1 MKLKPE
7 HRFEF
12 DLIKIGKLDE
22 QGNVIELPK
31 RLPGEVFFSSSFEE
45 ARLDSGLYRLQDIV
59 NQSNVGF
66 TVSAP
71 LDEEA
76 LEVLTGELRRI
87 QEWRKQLL
95 EQIRLWVK
103 TVHEGD
109 LQPLISVLRFGAKH
123 LPPEQLTTKYLEQK
137 FLPTT
142 DMWFALESSLT
153 GKPEDIG
160 TACQHILYLMMR
172 EADDNGS
179 LSPDV

>member
-1 MKLKPE
+1 MKLEPE

-12 DLIKIGKLDE
+12 SQIKIGKLDE

-31 RLPGEVFFSSSFEE
+31 RLPGEMLFSTSFEE

-71 LDEEA
+71 LDEEV
-76 LEVLTGELRRI
+76 LEVLTGELRQI

-103 TVHEGD
+103 TVHDGD

-137 FLPTT
+137 FLQTT
-142 DMWFALESSLT
+142 DMWFALEKSLMER
-153 GKPEDIG
+153 PADIG
-160 TACQHILYLMMR
+160 VACQHILYLMMLKG
-172 EADDNGS
+172 EDNGS